1 LYTLGAFW
9 AGAMDHHLITRNRLL
24 AALAPNDFSLLA
36 PQLTA
41 FSLDEGAILQEADSP
56 IDEIYFPTS
65 GLISLATVMR
75 TGEMVETA
83 MVGRE
88 GAIGSFAGLTSA
100 QTSADAPARA
110 VVQIPGTAAAIPASR
125 LRAAVIR
132 SDGLRQV
139 ILQYNECL
147 MALVQ
152 QTAACSALHGVEA
165 RLARWLLQA
174 LDRGDGA
181 TLALTQ
187 ESLSQALG
195 VRRTT
200 LTLIACKFRDLGLIR
215 YQRGRIDVVNRPG
228 LEKAACEC
236 YATLRRRSD
245 GTIGQA
251 AEYGT

>member
-1 LYTLGAFW
+1 
-9 AGAMDHHLITRNRLL
+9 M
-24 AALAPNDFSLLA
+24 
-36 PQLTA
+36 
-41 FSLDEGAILQEADSP
+41 
-56 IDEIYFPTS
+56 
-65 GLISLATVMR
+65 
-75 TGEMVETA
+75 
-83 MVGRE
+83 
-88 GAIGSFAGLTSA
+88 
-100 QTSADAPARA
+100 
-110 VVQIPGTAAAIPASR
+110 VQIPGIAAAIPAAR
-125 LRAAVIR
+125 LRAAVSR
-132 SDGLRQV
+132 SEGLRQI

-174 LDRGDGA
+174 LDRGDGS

-200 LTLIACKFRDLGLIR
+200 LTLIACKFRDLGFIR

-245 GTIGQA
+245 GVIEHA
-251 AEYGT
+251 SAEYGT

>member
-1 LYTLGAFW
+1 
-9 AGAMDHHLITRNRLL
+9 MDHHLLIRNRLL
-24 AALAPNDFSLLA
+24 AALPPSDFALLA

-41 FSLDEGAILQEADSP
+41 FSLEEGAILQEPDCP
-56 IDEIYFPTS
+56 IDEVYFPIK

-100 QTSADAPARA
+100 QASAHASARA
-110 VVQIPGTAAAIPASR
+110 MVQIPGTAAAIPAAR
-125 LRAAVIR
+125 LRAAVSR
-132 SDGLRQV
+132 TEGLRQLL
-139 ILQYNECL
+139 LQYNECL

-174 LDRGDGA
+174 LDRGDGS

-245 GTIGQA
+245 GVIEHA
-251 AEYGT
+251 NAEYGT

>member
-1 LYTLGAFW
+1 
-9 AGAMDHHLITRNRLL
+9 MDHHLLIRNRLL
-24 AALAPNDFSLLA
+24 AALPPSDFALLA

-41 FSLDEGAILQEADSP
+41 CSLEEGAILQEPDSP
-56 IDEIYFPTS
+56 IDEVYFPIR

-100 QTSADAPARA
+100 HASARA
-110 VVQIPGTAAAIPASR
+110 VVQIPGTAAAIPAAR
-125 LRAAVIR
+125 LRAAVSR
-132 SDGLRQV
+132 SEGFRQLL
-139 ILQYNECL
+139 LQYNECL

-174 LDRGDGA
+174 LDRGDGS

-200 LTLIACKFRDLGLIR
+200 LTLIACKFRDLGFIR
-215 YQRGRIDVVNRPG
+215 YQRGRIDVVNRSG

-245 GTIGQA
+245 GAIGQA
-251 AEYGT
+251 GAEYGT